1 MQTRIILADD
11 HVLVRAG
18 IRELLESD
26 PQLEIVGEAA
36 TADEAYTLVQS
47 LRPDLLLTDIA
58 MPGNGLSLTAKI
70 KRDFPTVRVIVLSMY
85 ANEEYILMAL
95 GQGGVGADGYVLKED
110 TSNELENA
118 ISAVMA
124 NDTYLSPALSNHML
138 KYMQRNQSPPL
149 TDELTE
155 RQLQVLKLLA
165 EGKGT
170 GEIALLLHIE
180 ESTVKVHRAAIKQR
194 LNLKTTR
201 ELLFYALRIGLVTS
215 D

>member
-1 MQTRIILADD
+1 MRTRIVLADD
-11 HVLVRAG
+11 HGLVRAG
-18 IRELLESD
+18 LRELLESN
-26 PQLEIVGEAA
+26 PQLNIVGEAA
-36 TADEAYTLVQS
+36 TAAEAYQLVQR

-58 MPGNGLSLTAKI
+58 MPGNGLSLTARI
-70 KRDFPTVRVIVLSMY
+70 KKDFPTVRVIVLSMH

-110 TSNELENA
+110 TSNELEDA

-124 NDTYLSPALSNHML
+124 DISYLSPALSSHML
-138 KYMQRNQSPPL
+138 KYMQRNPAPPL

-155 RQLQVLKLLA
+155 RQRQVLKLLA
-165 EGKGT
+165 EGKT
-170 GEIALLLHIE
+170 TAEIALALHIE

-194 LNLKTTR
+194 LNLKSTR
-201 ELLFYALRIGLVTS
+201 DLVLYALRMGLVTP